1 MNTSVRYPLF
11 GEELWLRF
19 DSIFMGAG
27 VFIILLTLT
36 TKKEDKKWLESLDLL
51 LTREFHK
58 TLEKLSCVENVP
70 H

>member
-1 MNTSVRYPLF
+1 MFPWANNNLFNLMNTSVRYLLF

-51 LTREFHK
+51 LTREFH
-58 TLEKLSCVENVP
+58 
-70 H
+70 

>member
-51 LTREFHK
+51 LTREFH
-58 TLEKLSCVENVP
+58 
-70 H
+70 